1 MSDIEKSEVVS
12 EEISEAKTL
21 KLETAK
27 YKDSQSSAD
36 ENRSSGWVLLI
47 VGLIGIVAVILGM
60 AGVIPIKMGNPYL
73 FYGVMCAIFALFLVM
88 GFVSFANAKKF
99 DSKAKGEKNL
109 KESLI
114 KWASKNLSAEMID
127 KEIDNAESET
137 NEILYFKRSKIIT
150 DKLNAQFINLDPLF
164 LENLVDNDLYD
175 EIFPPTSSDFYEESD
190 ENDDADLDED
200 EISYDAIEDSEDK

>member
-1 MSDIEKSEVVS
+1 
-12 EEISEAKTL
+12 
-21 KLETAK
+21 
-27 YKDSQSSAD
+27 
-36 ENRSSGWVLLI
+36 
-47 VGLIGIVAVILGM
+47 M